1 MQSKLK
7 APETIATSVVF
18 EQGVDINTICQA
30 ATWKNTKTFSY
41 YKLDVDRWGDMFFGL
56 SVLRL
61 GALNIQKKYNLL
73 MP

>member
-7 APETIATSVVF
+7 APEAIVTSVVF
-18 EQGVDINTICQA
+18 EQGVDIKTICQA
-30 ATWKNTKTFSY
+30 ANWKTFSY
-41 YKLDVDRWGDMFFGL
+41 YKLDVDPCDDTFFGL

-61 GALNIQKKYNLL
+61 AALNIQKKYNLL

>member
-7 APETIATSVVF
+7 AIETIVTSVVF
-18 EQGVDINTICQA
+18 EQGVDIKTICQA

-41 YKLDVDRWGDMFFGL
+41 YKLDMDPCGDMFFCL

-61 GALNIQKKYNLL
+61 AALNVQKKYNLL